1 MRAISI
7 STLATALG
15 LFVAPAAAYRLA
27 LPVSA
32 AAQPRA
38 ACSTAGRAARASSID
53 MIGGNNLDGTG
64 SFRTVQEYPCDLDVK
79 IIGNN
84 EGPFVD
90 DMVTLCA
97 ERTGQKE
104 EDISAAARCRR
115 RPGSGR
121 ADRPRRHGSRSPRAC
136 ARGCP
141 LSTRAELQPLWS
153 LSEARPKTPVT
164 LLRVRIQVR
173 DGATKA
179 STARSRCGCT
189 LRTRTRCTTCTPRS
203 IATRA

>member
-1 MRAISI
+1 MRAISLA
-7 STLATALG
+7 TATALG
-15 LFVAPAAAYRLA
+15 LFLAPAAAYRLA
-27 LPVSA
+27 LPVRA

-104 EDISAAARCRR
+104 EDISAAAWCRR
-115 RPGSGR
+115 RRSGSGR
-121 ADRPRRHGSRSPRAC
+121 ADRPRRHGSRRPPAC
-136 ARGCP
+136 ARSCP
-141 LSTRAELQPLWS
+141 LGTRAEL
-153 LSEARPKTPVT
+153 
-164 LLRVRIQVR
+164 
-173 DGATKA
+173 
-179 STARSRCGCT
+179 
-189 LRTRTRCTTCTPRS
+189 
-203 IATRA
+203 

>member
-1 MRAISI
+1 MRSKNEVFKVSSAVITPREARSIVYAPRWLIVLWLIILAGRLQDGAMRAISLA
-7 STLATALG
+7 TATALG
-15 LFVAPAAAYRLA
+15 LFLAPAAAYRLA

-32 AAQPRA
+32 AAQPPRA

-79 IIGNN
+79 IIGAN

-104 EDISAAARCRR
+104 EDISAAAWCRR
-115 RPGSGR
+115 RRSGSGR
-121 ADRPRRHGSRSPRAC
+121 ADRPRRHGSRRPPAC
-136 ARGCP
+136 ARSCP
-141 LSTRAELQPLWS
+141 LGTRAEL
-153 LSEARPKTPVT
+153 
-164 LLRVRIQVR
+164 
-173 DGATKA
+173 
-179 STARSRCGCT
+179 
-189 LRTRTRCTTCTPRS
+189 
-203 IATRA
+203 

>member
-1 MRAISI
+1 MRAISLA
-7 STLATALG
+7 TATALG
-15 LFVAPAAAYRLA
+15 LLLAPAAAYRLA

-38 ACSTAGRAARASSID
+38 AWSTAGRAARASSID

-104 EDISAAARCRR
+104 EDISAAAWCRAVLAAAEPTAHGAMAR
-115 RPGSGR
+115 DALAPAHGAALWAPEPSYSRSG
-121 ADRPRRHGSRSPRAC
+121 AFPRRG
-136 ARGCP
+136 
-141 LSTRAELQPLWS
+141 
-153 LSEARPKTPVT
+153 PKRW
-164 LLRVRIQVR
+164 LRCYVRIQVR